1 MLLGMSLLAGCSTKK
16 WVRQEVAPINQ
27 KLTEVGNQTR
37 ENAEKIDAVDRKA
50 TQGINDAAAANTAAA
65 AARTAAGAADTRAGQ
80 AQTAADTAQKAA
92 TGAQAT
98 ANTATQGVQAAT
110 KQLAA
115 LDTRVASIAAD
126 QYTAGATET
135 VLFKV
140 GSAKLD
146 DAGMKSLD
154 NIAGQVSGLKTGYV
168 VEIQGF
174 ASADGGASEN
184 LALSEK
190 RADAALRYLVSKN
203 VPMFRISNLG
213 LGTEKPVGD
222 NKTRDGRTQ
231 NRRVEVRV
239 MQSSAK

>member
-1 MLLGMSLLAGCSTKK
+1 
-16 WVRQEVAPINQ
+16 
-27 KLTEVGNQTR
+27 
-37 ENAEKIDAVDRKA
+37 
-50 TQGINDAAAANTAAA
+50 
-65 AARTAAGAADTRAGQ
+65 
-80 AQTAADTAQKAA
+80 
-92 TGAQAT
+92 
-98 ANTATQGVQAAT
+98 
-110 KQLAA
+110 
-115 LDTRVASIAAD
+115 
-126 QYTAGATET
+126 
-135 VLFKV
+135 
-140 GSAKLD
+140 
-146 DAGMKSLD
+146 MKSLD